1 MRDLYLAI
9 DVGTGG
15 LRSALLDKNGK
26 ILGYSHKEHE
36 QIVPQFGWSEQ
47 RPDDWWQ
54 GTLQT
59 IHDVLKTVEN
69 AAARVGA
76 ICSCGQMH
84 GTVLIDDDG
93 NLTRSTVPLWNDKR
107 SLPQVEQMRQA
118 LSTQDYLHLTA
129 NVPSP
134 AWPASK
140 LAWLAA
146 NDPDAFARSTTVLM
160 PKDWINFRL
169 TGQRAQDVSE
179 ASLSFLM
186 DRTTRRWSQRLC
198 DIAGVPMSML
208 PPLHEST
215 DSIGTLSPDLAA
227 ELGIDA
233 GVPVLAG
240 AGDFP
245 MALTGSGLVEAG
257 LGSDVTGTSTIISL
271 MHDAPV
277 LDPEVSNL
285 VSASGL
291 WGTFTLLDAG
301 GDAVRWARR
310 AFHENGRSY
319 AALADKAHEASA
331 GAQKLFFLPYLS
343 GERFG
348 DHSNSRAQFFGLTA
362 SHCLADLHRSVLE
375 GVAFSVRLKLDKL
388 QGAQGRPDRIVAA
401 SGGAKNALWLQIKAS
416 MYGVLYL
423 VPEEAECGLVG
434 AAMLMAQA
442 TGHAAGPKEAAS
454 KMVRYSKEIA
464 PNPEWGDQYNRM
476 MPIFE
481 RLYEHSKGFY
491 DDLDAL

>member
-15 LRSALLDKNGK
+15 LRSALLDLNGR

-47 RPDDWWQ
+47 RPEDWWQ
-54 GTLQT
+54 GTLET
-59 IHDVLKTVEN
+59 IHTVLNMVEN
-69 AAARVGA
+69 AASRVAA
-76 ICSCGQMH
+76 ICCCGQMH

-93 NLTRSTVPLWNDKR
+93 QLTRATAPLWNDKR
-107 SLPQVEQMRQA
+107 SQPQVEVLQQA
-118 LSTQDYLHLTA
+118 LSTQDYLRLTA

-146 NDPDAFARSTTVLM
+146 NDQEAFARTTSVLM

-169 TGQRAQDVSE
+169 TGQRNQDVSE
-179 ASLSFLM
+179 ASLSCLM
-186 DRTTRRWSQRLC
+186 DSTTRQWSQQLC
-198 DIAGVPMSML
+198 DISGVPISIL
-208 PPLHEST
+208 PDLLNPADIL
-215 DSIGTLSPDLAA
+215 GTLLPDVAST
-227 ELGIDA
+227 LGIDA

-271 MHDAPV
+271 MHDKPV
-277 LDPEVSNL
+277 LDTEVSNL
-285 VSASGL
+285 ISASGL
-291 WGTFTLLDAG
+291 WGAFTLLDAG

-310 AFHENGRSY
+310 AFHENGRGY
-319 AALADKAHEASA
+319 AELAAKASEVQA
-331 GAQKLFFLPYLS
+331 GSQNLFFLPYLS

-348 DHSNSRAQFFGLTA
+348 EHNNSRAQFFGLTA
-362 SHCLADLHRSVLE
+362 SHGLADLHRAVME
-375 GVAFSVRLKLDKL
+375 GVSFSVRQKLDKL
-388 QGAQGRPDRIVAA
+388 QGANGRPDRIVAA
-401 SGGAKNALWLQIKAS
+401 GGGAKNALWLQIKAS
-416 MYGVLYL
+416 MYNVPYL
-423 VPEEAECGLVG
+423 VPEEPECGLVG

-442 TGHAAGPKEAAS
+442 TGDVSDSKTAAA
-454 KMVRYSKEIA
+454 KMVRYVKEIT
-464 PNPEWGDQYNRM
+464 PNPAWTDTYNKM
-476 MPIFE
+476 MPLYT
-481 RLYEHSKGFY
+481 RLYDHSKSFY